1 MPPSPDTTAETTPT
15 LRSGLSGLD
24 ELLGGGFTT
33 GRAYQVR
40 GQPGTGKTILGW
52 HFLTAADADETALMI
67 TFDEPADQLRTE
79 AGKLG
84 LDPASVETLDLS
96 PTSNEFADQES
107 YDVFV
112 GPDANQRPV
121 PAAIAETVEEV
132 RPDRIV
138 VDSMLLFRYL
148 SADAAQRRK
157 QTLAFLRY
165 LKEQDATVLLLSERL
180 SDRSDDDLHFLCDGI
195 IELNRG
201 DEGRTIRVLK
211 QRGRGFRD
219 GPHSISI
226 DDRGLTVH
234 PRLQPTD
241 GTPPARD
248 EVLSSGVPEIDQLL
262 GGGFDRGTV
271 TMISGPSGVGK
282 TTLGLQLVK
291 ETAGQGERSVI
302 FSFEEERRT
311 LISRSTQINIPVAK
325 MIEQGTV
332 SITPFRPWTFDPGRF
347 DDEIRREVEEKGTS
361 MVMIDSLNSFWK
373 CGPQTD
379 MEEQI
384 HRVCKYLIGHGVT
397 VLLIN
402 EVGDITGNF
411 RVTEVGL
418 SHLADN
424 LIFLRYL
431 EMRGELRKAI
441 GVLKRRTGDFEN
453 SLREFQITQ
462 YGLKVGKPL
471 TQLRG
476 VLTGTPEWTNGHEAS
491 PSTDEHPTRDAL

>member
-1 MPPSPDTTAETTPT
+1 MPPPDTKTETTPI
-15 LRSGLSGLD
+15 LPSGLSGLD

-52 HFLTAADADETALMI
+52 HFLTATNADETALMI

-79 AGKLG
+79 AAKLG

-211 QRGRGFRD
+211 QRGRGFRN
-219 GPHSISI
+219 GTHSISI
-226 DDRGLTVH
+226 SDQGLTVY
-234 PRLQPTD
+234 PRLRPTG
-241 GTPPARD
+241 GTPSTPE

-302 FSFEEERRT
+302 FSFEEERKT

-332 SITPFRPWTFDPGRF
+332 SVKPFRPWSFDTGQF
-347 DDEIRREVEEKGTS
+347 DDHIRREVEQNDTS

-373 CGPQTD
+373 CGNQND
-379 MEEQI
+379 LEEQI

-441 GVLKRRTGDFEN
+441 GVLKRRTGNFEN
-453 SLREFQITQ
+453 NLREFQITE
-462 YGLKVGKPL
+462 YGLKVGAPL

-476 VLTGTPEWTNGHEAS
+476 ILTGTPEWTNGPDAPPS
-491 PSTDEHPTRDAL
+491 PDGRPTRDAL